1 MNWIKNAI
9 FALGVA
15 GLYSIILVILR
26 VPSLSQYFADPSIF
40 KSALIIH
47 VNLSVLVWLLA
58 ITCFFWDL
66 NEIRFSYNY
75 WYSLLVSGAIL
86 LMSISP
92 ILAKSDAVMNNYV
105 PILEN
110 IIFILGLSLF
120 LCVILCFA
128 VQTIILVFFKNT
140 PYFYGER
147 VIAIVQFTTAIM
159 FLLVCVCFI
168 LSYMQLDELS
178 NIVPLDLD
186 YYYEM
191 LFWSGGHLLQ
201 FIYTQTMM
209 LAFMILVES
218 YKKIELKYVNM
229 YEMILWLNF
238 TLACVI
244 IIGHVY
250 LEVSDNLFKHFF
262 TYHMIYTGGIAPL
275 LMILVL
281 LIEILQNYR
290 KDVNVVARAS
300 FICASALFLFGGG
313 MGAMISGIN
322 VTIPAHYH
330 GSIVGITIAFMGVVY
345 LVCFKDGQ
353 EADNS
358 VINYIH
364 TSLNIAKS
372 AMPERAKTQIY
383 LISSGQ
389 LIHII
394 GLFLA
399 GGYGVMRKT
408 TGQEIALS
416 AKFYMG
422 MVGIGGSFAII
433 GGLMFVYICAKK
445 LLIFNDQSEK

>member
-15 GLYSIILVILR
+15 GVYSIILVILR
-26 VPSLSQYFADPSIF
+26 VPALSQYFTDPGVF

-47 VNLSVLVWLLA
+47 VNLSVLVWLLSV
-58 ITCFFWDL
+58 TCFFWDL
-66 NEIRFSYNY
+66 NEIRFSYNR
-75 WYSLLVSGAIL
+75 WYSCLIFCAIL
-86 LMSISP
+86 LMSLSP
-92 ILAKSDAVMNNYV
+92 IFAKSNAVMNNYV

-110 IIFILGLSLF
+110 IVFILGLSLF

-147 VIAIVQFTTAIM
+147 AIAIMQFTTAIM
-159 FLLVCVCFI
+159 FILVCVCFVV
-168 LSYMQLDELS
+168 SYMQLDELS

-209 LAFMILVES
+209 LAFMILVEG
-218 YKKIELKYVNM
+218 YKKIELQYVNM

-238 TLACVI
+238 TLACLV

-275 LMILVL
+275 LMISIL
-281 LIEILQNYR
+281 LLEILQHYR
-290 KDVNVVARAS
+290 KEVNKVARAS
-300 FICASALFLFGGG
+300 FLCASVLFLCGGG
-313 MGAMISGIN
+313 MGAMISGVN

-330 GSIVGITIAFMGVVY
+330 GAIVGVTIAFMGIIY
-345 LVCFKDGQ
+345 LIVFKTE

-358 VINYIH
+358 VVNYIH
-364 TSLNIAKS
+364 TSLKTAQSKMSEWAK
-372 AMPERAKTQIY
+372 PQIY

-389 LIHII
+389 LLHII

-408 TGQEIALS
+408 TDQTMALS

-422 MVGIGGSFAII
+422 MVGIGGVLAII

-445 LLIFNDQSEK
+445 LLVFKDQSEN